1 MIWQEKTW
9 EEALYSS
16 LVKRSNVSRMDQGFL
31 KKMRRF
37 GYQSLASVIASYW
50 IYFNKSM
57 YYWVTMQRN
66 LFFGWSSDERYE
78 FIFIHERRKLKHV
91 LKLLDHIYIFCILKI
106 LNKLKERKFY

>member
-1 MIWQEKTW
+1 MNREIDLAREDVGGGFLFFSGKTFNCLGW
-9 EEALYSS
+9 TRA
-16 LVKRSNVSRMDQGFL
+16 FL

-78 FIFIHERRKLKHV
+78 FVFIE
-91 LKLLDHIYIFCILKI
+91 
-106 LNKLKERKFY
+106 